1 MDKELLKTIREQVN
15 QALGDGPVLKLQQQL
30 MSEINAKDRQKIVTA
45 LVDEVQKASE
55 SKLAD
60 LMEQLQAENEQQRQ
74 AIIDAFKQ
82 AIKEAWT
89 VKLPAINV
97 PEPKVTVKM
106 PEIRIPEIKLPAINV
121 PETKVEIPPFPEEMQ
136 IKGLKELVQ
145 QLLDAIQGM
154 PMYNLWAE
162 VARDNPI
169 PVLLVTSDG
178 KPYTARSSSV
188 ISGGGGGIDVEGLP
202 VGYAQVTVSTTA
214 VGLTIPEGAT
224 SAVITVE
231 TDNIR
236 WRDDA
241 TDPTSTVGMFTM
253 QTQSFELV
261 SSKSLS
267 QFKAIRDASATADAI
282 LNISFY
288 RKP

>member
-1 MDKELLKTIREQVN
+1 MDTELLKAIREQVT
-15 QALGDGPVLKLQQQL
+15 QALGDGPVMKLQEQL
-30 MSEINAKDRQKIVTA
+30 MNEVNAKNRQKIVSE
-45 LVDEVQKASE
+45 LVAEVQKASE
-55 SKLAD
+55 AKLSD
-60 LMEQLQAENEQQRQ
+60 LMEQVRAENETERK
-74 AIIDAFKQ
+74 AIVDAFKQ

-106 PEIRIPEIKLPAINV
+106 PEIKIPEIKVPTVNV
-121 PETKVEIPPFPEEMQ
+121 SPTPVEIPPFPEEMK
-136 IKGLKELVQ
+136 IKGLTEAIQ
-145 QLLDAIQGM
+145 QLLAAIRAL
-154 PMYNLWAE
+154 PVYNIWSE
-162 VARDNPI
+162 IGRDNPV
-169 PVLLVTSDG
+169 PVLLVTPDG
-178 KPYTARSSSV
+178 KPYTARSASV
-188 ISGGGGGIDVEGLP
+188 ISGGSGGIDVEGLP
-202 VGYAQVTVSTTA
+202 VGYSQVTVSTSA

-236 WRDDA
+236 WRDDG
-241 TDPTSTVGMFTM
+241 TNPTSTVGMFTM

-267 QFKAIRDASATADAI
+267 QFKAIRDTSATADAL